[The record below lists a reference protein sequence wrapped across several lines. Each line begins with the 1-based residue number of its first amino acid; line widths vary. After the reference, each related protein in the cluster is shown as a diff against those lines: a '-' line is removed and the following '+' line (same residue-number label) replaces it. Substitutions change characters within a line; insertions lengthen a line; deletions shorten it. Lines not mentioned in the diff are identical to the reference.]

1 FSVALST
8 LLLRGV
14 DRIRKDVR
22 ESFAQS
28 VSGTD
33 LGLGARTG
41 SVQLM
46 PYAAFRVGGATNN
59 IRKSS
64 HDAAPQ
70 VRQVGRVVPLSLGD
84 THRGYPVQAT
94 TPGYFARFRHG
105 DRKPLVLAEGRA
117 FDGSMAQLYDS
128 VLGAEVAE
136 ALGYQLGDR
145 ITLSHGAGVIT
156 GADI

>member
-1 FSVALST
+1 
-8 LLLRGV
+8 
-14 DRIRKDVR
+14 
-22 ESFAQS
+22 
-28 VSGTD
+28 
-33 LGLGARTG
+33 
-41 SVQLM
+41 
-46 PYAAFRVGGATNN
+46 
-59 IRKSS
+59 
-64 HDAAPQ
+64 
-70 VRQVGRVVPLSLGD
+70 
-84 THRGYPVQAT
+84 YPVLAT

-156 GADI
+156 GADIAGSEHGDKPFVVAGILARTGTPVDRTVHISLEAMQALHLDWVAGVPLPGLKVDAEQARLRDLRP